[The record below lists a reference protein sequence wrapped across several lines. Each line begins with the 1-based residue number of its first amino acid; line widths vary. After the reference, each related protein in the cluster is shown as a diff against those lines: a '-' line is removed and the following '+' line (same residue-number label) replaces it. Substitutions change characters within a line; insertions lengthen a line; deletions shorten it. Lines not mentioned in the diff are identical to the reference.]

1 MLRSWGGELGD
12 FWAWW
17 GLVLVG
23 IEVAA
28 LYFVVLF
35 VSLPEGNLG

>member
-1 MLRSWGGELGD
+1 MLRSLGGELGD